1 MSRTEEILERIRS
14 MVTGTDARSEKAKQL
29 AEAVRGLGNYRW
41 TGVYDVGDE
50 MVSIIAYSGPGA
62 PAYPTF
68 SATRGLTGA
77 AIREKATVLVGDV
90 RTDPRYLTAFGSTLS
105 EIIVPIVNPQS
116 GKVIGT
122 IDVESERANAFS
134 PSDQQLLEE
143 CARAALPLWMAGS
156 LRSERVEP

>member
-1 MSRTEEILERIRS
+1 
-14 MVTGTDARSEKAKQL
+14 
-29 AEAVRGLGNYRW
+29 
-41 TGVYDVGDE
+41 
-50 MVSIIAYSGPGA
+50 MVSLIAYSGPGA

-68 SATRGLTGA
+68 PVTQGLTGA

-90 RTDPRYLTAFGSTLS
+90 QSDPRYLTVFGGTLS
-105 EIIVPIVNPQS
+105 EIIVPIVHPQS

-143 CARAALPLWMAGS
+143 CARAALPLWIPGS
-156 LRSERVEP
+156 LGP